1 MSDGRRS
8 TWVTNLVARK
18 TNCLGEEMI
27 AKTQI
32 LIATDLTVNNTSSR

>member
-8 TWVTNLVARK
+8 AWLTNFVARK
-18 TNCLGEEMI
+18 INCLGEEMI

-32 LIATDLTVNNTSSR
+32 LIVTDGSESNSK